1 MANESFAV
9 TLRNL
14 RVQRN
19 LSQQQLADMMYVDRS
34 TIASWETGRRVPDV
48 SLILRLSEYLR
59 ADFVQLLHA
68 AQRESE
74 KPEVILVDDEK
85 IVLAGGIPTLQRVL
99 PEATVTGFARPSEA
113 LEYARHTTVDL
124 AILDIEMGKMSGLDL
139 CRRLLE
145 INQYTNVV
153 FLTAYMDYSFDAWD
167 TGACGFLMKPLSEE
181 AIRKQLTLLKNPM
194 KGLTLT

>member
-1 MANESFAV
+1 MSASFAE

-68 AQRESE
+68 AQREDE
-74 KPEVILVDDEK
+74 KAEVILVDDEK
-85 IVLAGGIPTLQRVL
+85 IVLTGGIPTIQNVFPNANVR
-99 PEATVTGFARPSEA
+99 GFSRPSEA
-113 LEYARHTTVDL
+113 LEYARHTQVDL
-124 AILDIEMGKMSGLDL
+124 AILDIEMGKTSGLDL
-139 CRRLLE
+139 CRSLLQV
-145 INQYTNVV
+145 NQYTNVV

-167 TGACGFLMKPLSEE
+167 TGACGFLLKPLSEE
-181 AIRKQLTLLKNPM
+181 AIRKQMALLKYPM
-194 KGLTLT
+194 KGLTLS

>member
-1 MANESFAV
+1 MNESFAE

-19 LSQQQLADMMYVDRS
+19 LSQQQLADMLYVDRS

-68 AQRESE
+68 AQREDE

-85 IVLAGGIPTLQRVL
+85 IVLAGGIPTIQRVF
-99 PEATVTGFARPSEA
+99 PDANVTGFSRPSEA
-113 LEYARHTTVDL
+113 LDYAKRTSIDL
-124 AILDIEMGKMSGLDL
+124 AILDIEMGKTSGLDL
-139 CRRLLE
+139 CRSLLQV
-145 INQYTNVV
+145 NQYSNVI

-167 TGACGFLMKPLSEE
+167 TGACGFLLKPLSEE
-181 AIRKQLTLLKNPM
+181 AIRKQLTLLKYPM

>member
-1 MANESFAV
+1 MNESFAE

-19 LSQQQLADMMYVDRS
+19 LSQQQLADMLYVDRS

-68 AQRESE
+68 AQREDE

-85 IVLAGGIPTLQRVL
+85 IVLAGGIPTIQRVF
-99 PEATVTGFARPSEA
+99 PDANVTGFSRPSEA
-113 LEYARHTTVDL
+113 LDYAKRTSIDL
-124 AILDIEMGKMSGLDL
+124 AILDIEMGKTSGLDL
-139 CRRLLE
+139 CRSLLQV
-145 INQYTNVV
+145 NQYTNVI

-167 TGACGFLMKPLSEE
+167 TGACGFLLKPLSEE
-181 AIRKQLTLLKNPM
+181 AIRKQLTLLKYPM

>member
-1 MANESFAV
+1 MNESFAE

-19 LSQQQLADMMYVDRS
+19 LSQQQLADMLYVDRS

-68 AQRESE
+68 AQREDE

-85 IVLAGGIPTLQRVL
+85 IVLAGGIPTIQRVF
-99 PEATVTGFARPSEA
+99 PDANVTGFSRPSEA
-113 LEYARHTTVDL
+113 LDYAKRTSIDL
-124 AILDIEMGKMSGLDL
+124 AILDIEMGKTSGLDL
-139 CRRLLE
+139 CRSLLQ
-145 INQYTNVV
+145 INQYTNVI

-167 TGACGFLMKPLSEE
+167 TGACGFLLKPLSEE
-181 AIRKQLTLLKNPM
+181 AIRKQLTLLKYPM

>member
-1 MANESFAV
+1 MNESFAE

-19 LSQQQLADMMYVDRS
+19 LSQQQLADMLYVDRS

-68 AQRESE
+68 AQREDE

-85 IVLAGGIPTLQRVL
+85 IVLAGGIPTIQRVF
-99 PEATVTGFARPSEA
+99 PDANVTGFSRPSEA
-113 LEYARHTTVDL
+113 LDYAKRTSIDL
-124 AILDIEMGKMSGLDL
+124 AILDIEMGKTSGLDL
-139 CRRLLE
+139 CRSLLQ
-145 INQYTNVV
+145 INQYTNVI
-153 FLTAYMDYSFDAWD
+153 FLTVYMVYSFDAWD
-167 TGACGFLMKPLSEE
+167 TGACGFLLKPLSEE
-181 AIRKQLTLLKNPM
+181 AIRKQLTLLKYPM

>member
-1 MANESFAV
+1 MNESFAE

-19 LSQQQLADMMYVDRS
+19 LSQQQLADMLYVDRS

-68 AQRESE
+68 AQREDE

-85 IVLAGGIPTLQRVL
+85 IVLAGGIPTIQRVF
-99 PEATVTGFARPSEA
+99 PDANVTGFSRPSEA
-113 LEYARHTTVDL
+113 LDYARRTSIDL
-124 AILDIEMGKMSGLDL
+124 AILDIEMGKTSGLDL
-139 CRRLLE
+139 CRSLLQ
-145 INQYTNVV
+145 INQYTNVI

-167 TGACGFLMKPLSEE
+167 TGACGFLLKPLSEE
-181 AIRKQLTLLKNPM
+181 AIRKQLTLLKYPM

>member
-1 MANESFAV
+1 MANESFAA

-34 TIASWETGRRVPDV
+34 TIANWETGRRVPDV

-99 PEATVTGFARPSEA
+99 PEANVTGFARPSEA
-113 LEYARHTTVDL
+113 LEYARRTTVDL